1 MNAEFRILGNTNGIM
16 LYYNHGVIIIDG
28 RIIFLQYLQNAIL

>member
-16 LYYNHGVIIIDG
+16 LYYGVIIIDG